1 MNQEINKKK
10 FHESFK
16 VPEGYFESNEIN
28 LLKISSES
36 KKDRSKLIQLLAPIS
51 IAAAIVLGFFL
62 YTPTVIT
69 HESAI
74 DNSISSVII
83 EDYLQTNYTDAHNL
97 AILTELISDETLEIG
112 EIELLS
118 YIDITED
125 MLYELNYNEYI
136 YYENL

>member
-28 LLKISSES
+28 LLKISLES
-36 KKDRSKLIQLLAPIS
+36 RKDRSKLIQLLAPIS